1 MKVYFPYITHDCERS
16 HMNKLEQ
23 LAANRHCSENTWSNP
38 LRSFELVACVMMT
51 GITEPDKPRQ
61 KHVRSS
67 GSCKYLEVKVT
78 QLVLGITLKI
88 KKCTTRVVFPRHKFP
103 DCARGIQ
110 HLSAH
115 LAPVYGSINSNP
127 YRVVCFKL
135 QKSGAQWIAPIPN
148 LHCLN

>member
-1 MKVYFPYITHDCERS
+1 MLF
-16 HMNKLEQ
+16 
-23 LAANRHCSENTWSNP
+23 
-38 LRSFELVACVMMT
+38 
-51 GITEPDKPRQ
+51 
-61 KHVRSS
+61 
-67 GSCKYLEVKVT
+67 
-78 QLVLGITLKI
+78 
-88 KKCTTRVVFPRHKFP
+88 FPRHKFP

-148 LHCLN
+148 LHCLNWRLATDIWQLTSGNWCPLCTSVLEKPQGSHPHATQTCCSIDWKQRLLSSVGTSPASLFPTGCTSRTGTLKPSFLRKQIRRVLGFGGCLASQ